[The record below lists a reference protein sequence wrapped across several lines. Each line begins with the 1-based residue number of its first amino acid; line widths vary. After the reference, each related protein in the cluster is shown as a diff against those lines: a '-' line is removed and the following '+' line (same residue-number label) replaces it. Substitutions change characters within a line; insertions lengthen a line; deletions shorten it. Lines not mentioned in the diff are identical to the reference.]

1 MLNSLHIRNY
11 ALISS
16 LQIRFDKGLTVITG
30 ETGAGKSIIM
40 GALSLI
46 LGHRADTSTLFDQS
60 EKCVVEAVFDVSG
73 LHLEDFFTENNL
85 DYQDDTIVRREIA
98 VSGKSRAFIN
108 DTPVT
113 LPLLKEFTS
122 RLIDIHSQHQNLLF
136 QNADFRTD
144 VVDLFAGIKS
154 QVAEYQKVLSEL
166 KDSERQLSELK
177 QQHQAALEKQDFLQF
192 VMKEIEEAHLKE
204 NEQEELEQNIEF
216 LTHTETIKSNLF
228 QILQILSDEEPSAV
242 SSLREAKN
250 LSAAIASY
258 RADLDEMNQ
267 RINSSYI
274 ELKDIANEL
283 NSLNDRIEYNAD
295 ELEAMRQR
303 LDFIYSLEQKHH
315 LTSVGE
321 LLNKYQAVKEELD
334 NFSEDDEQLKKL
346 TLRCQQLKD
355 KAQKRAEQ
363 LHQNRN
369 KVLPALQTQVLDYVH
384 SLGMPDA
391 QFVIKLETSTTLLKN
406 GIDEVK
412 FLFSANRGVEV
423 AELEK
428 VASGGEISRLML
440 AVKSTLSEKSVLPTV
455 VFDEIDVG
463 ISGEMA
469 GKVATLMQKMA
480 QRRQLLVITHLP
492 QIAAKGN
499 SHYLVYKEVEG
510 NTSRTK
516 VTLLDAQTRAIEIAK
531 MMSGEKWGEATLKAA
546 QELIE
551 Q

>member
-192 VMKEIEEAHLKE
+192 VVKEIEEAHLKE

-334 NFSEDDEQLKKL
+334 NFSEDEEQLKQL

-355 KAQKRAEQ
+355 KAQKWAEQ
-363 LHQNRN
+363 LHQSRN

-469 GKVATLMQKMA
+469 GKVAALMQKMA

-516 VTLLDAQTRAIEIAK
+516 VTLLDAQTRAVEIAK

>member
-60 EKCVVEAVFDVSG
+60 EKCVVEAIFDVSG

-334 NFSEDDEQLKKL
+334 NFSEDEEQLKQL

-355 KAQKRAEQ
+355 KAQKWAEQ
-363 LHQNRN
+363 LHQSRN

-469 GKVATLMQKMA
+469 GKVAALMQKMA

-516 VTLLDAQTRAIEIAK
+516 VTLLDAQTRAVEIAK

>member
-177 QQHQAALEKQDFLQF
+177 LQHQAALEKQDFLQF

-274 ELKDIANEL
+274 ELKDIADEL

-334 NFSEDDEQLKKL
+334 NFSEDEEQLKQL
-346 TLRCQQLKD
+346 TLCCQQLND
-355 KAQKRAEQ
+355 KAQKWAEQ
-363 LHQNRN
+363 LHQSRN

-391 QFVIKLETSTTLLKN
+391 QFVIELETSTTLLKN

-469 GKVATLMQKMA
+469 GKVAALMQKMA

-516 VTLLDAQTRAIEIAK
+516 VTLLDAQTRAVEIAK

>member
-258 RADLDEMNQ
+258 RTDLDEMNQ

-315 LTSVGE
+315 LTSVSE
-321 LLNKYQAVKEELD
+321 LLNKYQSVKEELN
-334 NFSEDDEQLKKL
+334 NFSEDEEQLKKL
-346 TLRCQQLKD
+346 TLRCQQLQD
-355 KAQKRAEQ
+355 KAHKCAVQ
-363 LHQNRN
+363 LHQSRN

-469 GKVATLMQKMA
+469 GKVAALMQKMA

>member
-60 EKCVVEAVFDVSG
+60 EKCVVEALFDVSG
-73 LHLEDFFTENNL
+73 LHLEDFFAENNL

-334 NFSEDDEQLKKL
+334 NFSEDEEQLKQL

-355 KAQKRAEQ
+355 KAQKWAEQ
-363 LHQNRN
+363 LHQSRN

-469 GKVATLMQKMA
+469 GKVAALMQKMA

-516 VTLLDAQTRAIEIAK
+516 VTLLDAQTRAVEIAK

>member
-1 MLNSLHIRNY
+1 MLNALHIRNY
-11 ALISS
+11 ALIAS
-16 LQIRFDKGLTVITG
+16 LQIQFDKGLTVITG

-46 LGHRADTSTLFDQS
+46 LGHRADSSTLFDPSQ
-60 EKCVVEAVFDVSG
+60 KCVVEAGFDISG
-73 LHLEDFFTENNL
+73 LNLESFFNDNNL
-85 DYQDDTIVRREIA
+85 DYQEDTIVRREIA
-98 VSGKSRAFIN
+98 ANGQSRAFIN

-113 LPLLKEFTS
+113 LPLLKEFSS
-122 RLIDIHSQHQNLLF
+122 RMIDIHSQHQNLLF

-144 VVDLFAGIKS
+144 VVDLFAGLKR
-154 QVAEYQKVLSEL
+154 QVFEYQKVLSEL
-166 KDSERQLSELK
+166 KNTERQLSELQ
-177 QQHQAALEKQDFLQF
+177 QQHQKAVEREDFLQF
-192 VMKEIEEAHLKE
+192 VLHELEEAHLKE

-228 QILQILSDEEPSAV
+228 QILQLLSDEERSAV
-242 SSLREAKN
+242 NALREAKN
-250 LSAAIASY
+250 LSSAIASY
-258 RADLDEMNQ
+258 RSDLEEMNG
-267 RINSSYI
+267 RIDSAYI
-274 ELKDIANEL
+274 DLKDIASEL

-295 ELEAMRQR
+295 ELEQMRQR

-315 LTSVGE
+315 VTSVAD
-321 LLNKYQAVKEELD
+321 LISKQNTVKEELD
-334 NFSEDDEQLKKL
+334 SFSEDEEQLKNMESLCQKL
-346 TLRCQQLKD
+346 TAQAQQQAQQLH
-355 KAQKRAEQ
+355 KARMKA
-363 LHQNRN
+363 
-369 KVLPALQTQVLDYVH
+369 LPALQKQVLEYVQ

-391 QFVIKLETSTTLLKN
+391 QFIIQLVPVQTLQKN
-406 GIDEVK
+406 GIDEVH
-412 FLFSANRGVEV
+412 FLFSANRGVAP

-469 GKVATLMQKMA
+469 GKVASLMQKMA
-480 QRRQLLVITHLP
+480 QQRQLLVITHLP
-492 QIAAKGN
+492 QIAAKGTC
-499 SHYLVYKEVEG
+499 HYLVYKEVEG

-516 VTLLDAQTRAIEIAK
+516 VTMLNSQQRAVEIAK
-531 MMSGEKWGEATLKAA
+531 MMSGEKWGESTLKAA

>member
-1 MLNSLHIRNY
+1 MLNSLQIQNY
-11 ALISS
+11 ALIAS
-16 LQIRFDKGLTVITG
+16 LQIRFDKGFTVITG

-46 LGHRADTSTLFDQS
+46 LGHRADSSALFDKTK
-60 EKCVVEAVFDVSG
+60 KCIVEASFDVSG
-73 LHLEDFFTENNL
+73 LDLDDFFIENNL
-85 DYQDDTIVRREIA
+85 DYQEDTIVRREIA
-98 VSGKSRAFIN
+98 VNGKSRAFIN

-113 LPLLKEFTS
+113 LPLLKEFSS

-144 VVDLFAGIKS
+144 VVDLFAGIKG
-154 QVAEYQKVLSEL
+154 QVTEYQSVLSDL
-166 KDSERQLSELK
+166 KNSEHQLSELQ
-177 QQHQAALEKQDFLQF
+177 QQHQTALERQDFLQF
-192 VMKEIEEAHLKE
+192 VLKEIEEAHLKE
-204 NEQEELEQNIEF
+204 NEQDELEQNIEF

-242 SSLREAKN
+242 SSLRDAKN
-250 LSAAIASY
+250 LSASIAPY

-295 ELEAMRQR
+295 ELETMRQR

-315 LTSVGE
+315 LTSVSE
-321 LLNKYQAVKEELD
+321 LLNKYQSVKEELD
-334 NFSEDDEQLKKL
+334 NFSEDEEQLKNL
-346 TLRCQQLKD
+346 TLRCQQMQD
-355 KAQKRAEQ
+355 KAHQLAEQ
-363 LHQNRN
+363 LHQNRK
-369 KVLPALQTQVLDYVH
+369 KVLPSLQTQVLEYVH

-391 QFVIKLETSTTLLKN
+391 QFVIKLAPTNTLLKN

-412 FLFSANRGVEV
+412 FLFSANRGVDV

-469 GKVATLMQKMA
+469 GKVAALMQKMA
-480 QRRQLLVITHLP
+480 RRRQLLVITHLP

-499 SHYLVYKEVEG
+499 CHYLVYKEVDE

-516 VTLLDAQTRAIEIAK
+516 VTLLSPDQRAVEIAK

>member
-1 MLNSLHIRNY
+1 MLNSLHIQNY

-267 RINSSYI
+267 RLNSSYI

-315 LTSVGE
+315 LTSVSE
-321 LLNKYQAVKEELD
+321 LLNKYQSVKEELD
-334 NFSEDDEQLKKL
+334 NFSEDEEQLKKL
-346 TLRCQQLKD
+346 TSRCQQLKD
-355 KAQKRAEQ
+355 KAQKLAEQ
-363 LHQNRN
+363 LHQSRV
-369 KVLPALQTQVLDYVH
+369 KILPALQTQVLDYVH

-391 QFVIKLETSTTLLKN
+391 QFVIQLDTSSTLLKN

-469 GKVATLMQKMA
+469 GKVAALMQKMA

>member
-16 LQIRFDKGLTVITG
+16 LQIQFDKGLTVITG

-46 LGHRADTSTLFDQS
+46 LGHRADSSTLFDPSQ
-60 EKCVVEAVFDVSG
+60 KCVVEAGFDVSG
-73 LHLEDFFTENNL
+73 LNLESFFNDNNL
-85 DYQDDTIVRREIA
+85 DYQEDTIVRREIA
-98 VSGKSRAFIN
+98 ANGKSRAFIN

-113 LPLLKEFTS
+113 LPLLKEFSS
-122 RLIDIHSQHQNLLF
+122 RMIDIHSQHQNLLF

-144 VVDLFAGIKS
+144 VVDLFAGLKRQLS
-154 QVAEYQKVLSEL
+154 EYQKVLSEL
-166 KDSERQLSELK
+166 KNTEHQLSELQ
-177 QQHQAALEKQDFLQF
+177 QQHQKAVEREDFLQF
-192 VMKEIEEAHLKE
+192 VLHELEKAHLKE

-216 LTHTETIKSNLF
+216 LTHTETIKANLF
-228 QILQILSDEEPSAV
+228 QILQLLSDEERSAV
-242 SSLREAKN
+242 NALRESKN
-250 LSAAIASY
+250 LSSAIASY
-258 RADLDEMNQ
+258 RSDLEEMNG
-267 RINSSYI
+267 RIDSAYI
-274 ELKDIANEL
+274 DLKDIASEL

-295 ELEAMRQR
+295 ELEQMRQR

-315 LTSVGE
+315 VTSVAD
-321 LLNKYQAVKEELD
+321 LILKQNAVKEELD
-334 NFSEDDEQLKKL
+334 SFSEDEEQLKNLESLCQKL
-346 TLRCQQLKD
+346 SSEAQQLANHLHEERM
-355 KAQKRAEQ
+355 KA
-363 LHQNRN
+363 
-369 KVLPALQTQVLDYVH
+369 LPALQKQVLEYVQ

-391 QFVIKLETSTTLLKN
+391 QFIIQLVPVQTLQKN

-412 FLFSANRGVEV
+412 FLFSANRGVAP

-469 GKVATLMQKMA
+469 GKVAALMQKMA
-480 QRRQLLVITHLP
+480 QQRQLLVITHLP
-492 QIAAKGN
+492 QIAAKGTC
-499 SHYLVYKEVEG
+499 HYLVYKEVEG
-510 NTSRTK
+510 DTSRTK
-516 VTLLDAQTRAIEIAK
+516 VTLLNPQQRTVEIAK
-531 MMSGEKWGEATLKAA
+531 MMSGEKWGESTLKAA

>member
-192 VMKEIEEAHLKE
+192 VVKEIEEAHLKE

-283 NSLNDRIEYNAD
+283 NSLNDRIEYYAD

-315 LTSVGE
+315 LTSVSE
-321 LLNKYQAVKEELD
+321 LLNKYRSVKEELD
-334 NFSEDDEQLKKL
+334 NFSEDEEQLKKL
-346 TLRCQQLKD
+346 TLRCQQLQD
-355 KAQKRAEQ
+355 KAHKCAVQ
-363 LHQNRN
+363 LHQSRN

-384 SLGMPDA
+384 SLGMHDA

-469 GKVATLMQKMA
+469 GKVAALMQKMA

-516 VTLLDAQTRAIEIAK
+516 VTLLDAQTRAVEIAK

>member
-16 LQIRFDKGLTVITG
+16 LQIQFDKGLTVITG

-46 LGHRADTSTLFDQS
+46 LGHRADSSTLFDPSQ
-60 EKCVVEAVFDVSG
+60 KCVVEAGFDISG
-73 LHLEDFFTENNL
+73 LNLESFFNDNNL
-85 DYQDDTIVRREIA
+85 DYQEDTIVRREIA
-98 VSGKSRAFIN
+98 ANGKSRAFIN
-108 DTPVT
+108 DTPVA
-113 LPLLKEFTS
+113 LPLLKEFSS
-122 RLIDIHSQHQNLLF
+122 RMIDIHSQHQNLLF

-144 VVDLFAGIKS
+144 VVDLFAGLEK
-154 QVAEYQKVLSEL
+154 QVSEYQDVLSNL
-166 KDSERQLSELK
+166 KNTERQLSELQ
-177 QQHQAALEKQDFLQF
+177 QQHQKAVEREDFLQF
-192 VMKEIEEAHLKE
+192 VLQELEDAHLKE

-228 QILQILSDEEPSAV
+228 QILQLLSDEERSAV
-242 SSLREAKN
+242 NALREAKN
-250 LSAAIASY
+250 LSSAIASY
-258 RADLDEMNQ
+258 RSDLEEMNG
-267 RINSSYI
+267 RIDSAYI
-274 ELKDIANEL
+274 DLKDIASEL

-295 ELEAMRQR
+295 ELEQMRQR

-315 LTSVGE
+315 VPSVAD
-321 LLNKYQAVKEELD
+321 LILKQNTVKEELD
-334 NFSEDDEQLKKL
+334 SFSEDEEQLKNLESLCQKL
-346 TLRCQQLKD
+346 MAQAQQL
-355 KAQKRAEQ
+355 AQQ
-363 LHQNRN
+363 LHEARM
-369 KVLPALQTQVLDYVH
+369 KALPALQKQVLEYVQ

-391 QFVIKLETSTTLLKN
+391 QFIIQLVPVQTLQKN

-412 FLFSANRGVEV
+412 FLFSANRGVAP

-469 GKVATLMQKMA
+469 GKVAALMQKMA
-480 QRRQLLVITHLP
+480 QQRQLLVITHLP
-492 QIAAKGN
+492 QIAAKGTC
-499 SHYLVYKEVEG
+499 HYLVYKEVEG
-510 NTSRTK
+510 DTSRTK
-516 VTLLDAQTRAIEIAK
+516 VTLLNPQQRTVEIAK
-531 MMSGEKWGEATLKAA
+531 MMSGEKWGESALKAA

>member
-1 MLNSLHIRNY
+1 MLNSLQIRNY

-46 LGHRADTSTLFDQS
+46 LGHRADSSTLFDQS
-60 EKCVVEAVFDVSG
+60 QKCIVEAAFDISG
-73 LHLEDFFTENNL
+73 LNLESFFDDNNL
-85 DYQDDTIVRREIA
+85 DFQEDTIVRREIA

-113 LPLLKEFTS
+113 LPLLKEFS
-122 RLIDIHSQHQNLLF
+122 SQLIDIHSQHQNLLF

-144 VVDLFAGIKS
+144 VVDLFAGIKG
-154 QVAEYQKVLSEL
+154 QVTEYQQVLSEL
-166 KDSERQLSELK
+166 KNSEHQLSELQ
-177 QQHQAALEKQDFLQF
+177 QQHQSALEKQDFLQF
-192 VMKEIEEAHLKE
+192 VLKEIENAHLKE
-204 NEQEELEQNIEF
+204 NEQDELEQNIEF

-228 QILQILSDEEPSAV
+228 LILQILSDEEPSAI

-250 LSAAIASY
+250 LSADIASY
-258 RADLDEMNQ
+258 RNDLDVMNQ
-267 RINSSYI
+267 RITSSYI
-274 ELKDIANEL
+274 ELKDIASEL
-283 NSLNDRIEYNAD
+283 NSLNDRIEYNAE
-295 ELEAMRQR
+295 ELETMRQR

-315 LTSVGE
+315 LTSVSE
-321 LLNKYQAVKEELD
+321 LLEKYQSVKEELD
-334 NFSEDDEQLKKL
+334 TFSEDEEQLRNL
-346 TLRCQQLKD
+346 EIRCQQLKD
-355 KAQKRAEQ
+355 QAMSMAQQIHDSREKI
-363 LHQNRN
+363 L
-369 KVLPALQTQVLDYVH
+369 LTLQTQVLDYVH
-384 SLGMPDA
+384 TLGMPDA
-391 QFVIKLETSTTLLKN
+391 QFVIKLLPVNTLQKN

-463 ISGEMA
+463 ISGQMA

-480 QRRQLLVITHLP
+480 QHRQLLVITHLP

-499 SHYLVYKEVEG
+499 SHYLVYKEVEDD
-510 NTSRTK
+510 TTRTK
-516 VTLLDAQTRAIEIAK
+516 VSLLDPETRIIEIAK
-531 MMSGEKWGEATLKAA
+531 MMSGEKWGDATLKAA

>member
-363 LHQNRN
+363 LHQNRSQA
-369 KVLPALQTQVLDYVH
+369 LPALQNQVLDYVH

-469 GKVATLMQKMA
+469 GKVATLMQRMA

>member
-73 LHLEDFFTENNL
+73 LHLEDFFAENNL

-177 QQHQAALEKQDFLQF
+177 LQHQAALEKQDFLQF

-321 LLNKYQAVKEELD
+321 LLNKYQVVKEELN
-334 NFSEDDEQLKKL
+334 NFSEDEEQLKQL
-346 TLRCQQLKD
+346 TLRCQQLQD
-355 KAQKRAEQ
+355 NAQKWAEQ
-363 LHQNRN
+363 LHQSRN

-469 GKVATLMQKMA
+469 GKVAALMQKMA

-516 VTLLDAQTRAIEIAK
+516 VTLLDAQTRAVEIAK

>member
-1 MLNSLHIRNY
+1 MLNSLHIQNY
-11 ALISS
+11 ALIAS
-16 LQIRFDKGLTVITG
+16 LQIRFDKGFTVITG

-46 LGHRADTSTLFDQS
+46 LGNRADSSALLDKTK
-60 EKCVVEAVFDVSG
+60 KCIVEASFDVSG
-73 LHLEDFFTENNL
+73 LNLDDFFTENNL
-85 DYQDDTIVRREIA
+85 DYQEDTIVRREIA

-113 LPLLKEFTS
+113 LPLLKEFSS

-136 QNADFRTD
+136 QNADFRTN
-144 VVDLFAGIKS
+144 VVDLFAGIKV
-154 QVAEYQKVLSEL
+154 QVAEYQQVLSEL
-166 KDSERQLSELK
+166 KTSEHQLSELK
-177 QQHQAALEKQDFLQF
+177 HQHQASLEKQDYLQF
-192 VMKEIEEAHLKE
+192 VLKEIEEAHLKE

-216 LTHTETIKSNLF
+216 LTHTETIKSNLY

-242 SSLREAKN
+242 SSLRDAKN
-250 LSAAIASY
+250 LSASIATY

-283 NSLNDRIEYNAD
+283 NSLNDRIEYNAE

-315 LTSVGE
+315 LTSVAE
-321 LLNKYQAVKEELD
+321 LLNKYQTVKEELA
-334 NFSEDDEQLKKL
+334 NFSEDEEQLKKL
-346 TLRCQQLKD
+346 DARSQQLKD
-355 KAQKRAEQ
+355 KAQKLAER
-363 LHQNRN
+363 LHQNRK
-369 KVLPALQTQVLDYVH
+369 KVLRSLETQVLDYAH

-391 QFVIKLETSTTLLKN
+391 QFVIKLEISTTLQKN

-412 FLFSANRGVEV
+412 FLFSANRGVEA

-440 AVKSTLSEKSVLPTV
+440 AVKSTLSENSVLPTV

-469 GKVATLMQKMA
+469 GKVASLMQKMS

-516 VTLLDAQTRAIEIAK
+516 VSLLNAESRAIEIAK

>member
-258 RADLDEMNQ
+258 RIDLDEMNQ

-321 LLNKYQAVKEELD
+321 LLNKYQVVKEELN
-334 NFSEDDEQLKKL
+334 NFSEDEEQLKQL

-355 KAQKRAEQ
+355 KAQKWAEQ
-363 LHQNRN
+363 LHQSRN

>member
-85 DYQDDTIVRREIA
+85 DYQDDSIVRREIA

-204 NEQEELEQNIEF
+204 NEQEELEKNIEF

-258 RADLDEMNQ
+258 RTDLDEMNQ

-315 LTSVGE
+315 LTSVSE
-321 LLNKYQAVKEELD
+321 LLNKYQSVKEELN
-334 NFSEDDEQLKKL
+334 NFSEDEEQLKQL
-346 TLRCQQLKD
+346 TLRCQQLQD
-355 KAQKRAEQ
+355 KAHKCAEQ
-363 LHQNRN
+363 LHQSRN

-469 GKVATLMQKMA
+469 GKVAALMQKMA

>member
-60 EKCVVEAVFDVSG
+60 EKCVVEALFDVSG
-73 LHLEDFFTENNL
+73 LHLEDFFAENNL

-258 RADLDEMNQ
+258 RTDLDEMNQ

-315 LTSVGE
+315 LTSVSE
-321 LLNKYQAVKEELD
+321 LLNKYQSVKEELN
-334 NFSEDDEQLKKL
+334 NFSEDEEQLKQL
-346 TLRCQQLKD
+346 TLRCQQLQD
-355 KAQKRAEQ
+355 KAHKCAVQ
-363 LHQNRN
+363 LHQSRN

-469 GKVATLMQKMA
+469 GKVAALMQKMA

-492 QIAAKGN
+492 QIAAKGS

-516 VTLLDAQTRAIEIAK
+516 VTLLDAKTRAIEIAK